1 MTDASKVMNL
11 QYFGSNLVDTWIWI
25 RVNPEISVR
34 IPDDFWLRLEAEVY
48 AVWTQS
54 GWHYCNVMIC
64 GVVREQWSAA
74 FLYRESWQG
83 DVAASQSHVLQS
95 TWPASVPQLWTACWE
110 DELCYWG
117 NWRLWPGITTT
128 WRTSSIGIAGFLWL
142 EGSRFQWVLRDR
154 SPQWGRGAQPCW
166 ESGSRVP
173 RRKIQTSDLRSTE
186 RLFCIYAMHTQALA
200 RISCRCDAFY
210 KKIVHFGI
218 CLFLQIFCWV
228 QVCPVTQTSL
238 PPGSHWF
245 VRISRVASSP
255 PGGSSSLDLP
265 GQLRPWYWAI
275 LACSWRPTAY
285 LH

>member
-25 RVNPEISVR
+25 RVNPEVSIR

-54 GWHYCNVMIC
+54 GWYYCNVMIC

-200 RISCRCDAFY
+200 RISCLCDAFY

-218 CLFLQIFCWV
+218 CLCFCKFSAECKYAQWHKHHFHRV
-228 QVCPVTQTSL
+228 LTDLCESH
-238 PPGSHWF
+238 GSPLAHLGDPDPWTCL
-245 VRISRVASSP
+245 ASYVP
-255 PGGSSSLDLP
+255 DTE
-265 GQLRPWYWAI
+265 QY
-275 LACSWRPTAY
+275 
-285 LH
+285 